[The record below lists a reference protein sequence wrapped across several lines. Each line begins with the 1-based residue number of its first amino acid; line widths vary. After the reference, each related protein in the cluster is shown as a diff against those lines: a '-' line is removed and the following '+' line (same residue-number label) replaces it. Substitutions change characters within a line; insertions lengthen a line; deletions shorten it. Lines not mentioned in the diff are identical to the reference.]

1 MFKSSFKRSWSCWI
15 YTACKDKQL
24 FRAFLYFFGTGL
36 TSKTIKTRSASRFF
50 FSSSK
55 TKTKT
60 NKNKN
65 KKKQKPTR
73 NVT

>member
-50 FSSSK
+50 FHLPK
-55 TKTKT
+55 QKQKQTKTKT

-65 KKKQKPTR
+65 QP
-73 NVT
+73 VT

>member
-50 FSSSK
+50 FPSSKIK
-55 TKTKT
+55 TKTKQKQIKT
-60 NKNKN
+60 KNKN
-65 KKKQKPTR
+65 K
-73 NVT
+73 